1 MRTIKKAAPA
11 LALILGAT
19 LVPTATTGSADAA
32 AANPKGTAYDTIGVT
47 SFNAFQNLT
56 AAQAKADAHKL
67 ISTADVDIIGWQ
79 EAQNFLSVYDKQ
91 LPKGWKTAKFYNSQ
105 GKRKI
110 GRAPSRERWVQK
122 G

>member
-11 LALILGAT
+11 LALILGTT

-67 ISTADVDIIGWQ
+67 IRDRKRVVSGKGVSVRVDHGGARFIKKKKK
-79 EAQNFLSVYDKQ
+79 N
-91 LPKGWKTAKFYNSQ
+91 N
-105 GKRKI
+105 
-110 GRAPSRERWVQK
+110 
-122 G
+122 

>member
-79 EAQNFLSVYDKQ
+79 EAQTFLSVYDKQ
-91 LPKGWKTAKFYNSQ
+91 LPQACNTAKFYNTKANRTAHEHTHSD
-105 GKRKI
+105 RN
-110 GRAPSRERWVQK
+110 RAAT
-122 G
+122 